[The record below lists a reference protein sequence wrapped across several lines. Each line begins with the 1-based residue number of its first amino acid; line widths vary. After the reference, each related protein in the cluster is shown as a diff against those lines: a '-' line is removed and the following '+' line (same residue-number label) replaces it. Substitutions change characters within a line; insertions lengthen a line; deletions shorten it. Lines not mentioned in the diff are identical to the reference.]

1 MKKYLFILLLTIAG
15 YGQTYQNPTFGT
27 VTSKTAPTVTT
38 TPYLGA
44 ISATG
49 VVGKIV
55 PTSDILTN
63 ESTVT
68 GLTTTDALDYLNS
81 KATYTTPEEYGA
93 IGNGIADDKTA
104 IQNAINSGKMV
115 LLNGN
120 YFTSGTITISNK
132 TTIYGNGKINTT
144 ADLPIFDIK
153 SNDIVIDGIRFE
165 GNGRG
170 TATNYVTTRP
180 LQIGVNLEGVVDVT
194 VYKNIR
200 LSNLYFY
207 NLGGAGIKI
216 AANKNVTNGG
226 NVLISNCSADLCY
239 IGYYLAERGE
249 YNSFSNIKSYSCE
262 YGMYFLG
269 GNNPVS
275 NPNMERNRT
284 GMYFASGGVNSGHS
298 SIIGGSINHPL
309 DKGIDVNGFN
319 FGQSFI
325 GVQLYASDIYITGS
339 DNIKFTGCDIRATNI
354 IVTTSTNTYFQDCS
368 FIITPTVFTGLTLCT
383 FSSTKWLLTPPS
395 GFTDT
400 NEQPLKV
407 VKKLVVNTGTSGA
420 NLDIVNQNNGSLDFS
435 NSSGANAVPTITG
448 KSNDRTGISLIG
460 ATNDANTFSD
470 FSINIRENDNTDF
483 TTLTSSGFK
492 ISRFGTTLMDMLRN
506 GNTSF
511 TGNISAPLFTG
522 SAVLTGNPTA
532 PTPTAGDNDTSI
544 ANTAFVTGAIAT
556 AKPYKVY
563 TAKLTQTGTSAP
575 TVTYTLENT
584 VGTITWTR
592 NSTGTYYATSSSLF
606 VGPSKCSVSAF
617 FGSFQASGEKILGY
631 NADANTCVISTTAS
645 NGTVTDGL
653 LSNAFIEI
661 RVYQ

>member
-1 MKKYLFILLLTIAG
+1 MKKILFLLLITISG
-15 YGQTYQNPTFGT
+15 YSQTLQNPTFGT
-27 VTSKTAPTVTT
+27 VTLKNSATVTT

-68 GLTTTDALDYLNS
+68 GLTTTDALNTLNS
-81 KATYTTPEEYGA
+81 KSTYTTPEEYGA

-180 LQIGVNLEGVVDVT
+180 LQIGISLEGVVDVT

-284 GMYFASGGVNSGHS
+284 GMYFASGGVNPGHS
-298 SIIGGSINHPL
+298 SIIGGSINHSL

-325 GVQLYASDIYITGS
+325 GVQLYTSDIYITGS

-354 IVTTSTNTYFQDCS
+354 VVSTSTNTSFQNCS
-368 FIITPTVFTGLTLCT
+368 FIITPTIFTGLTLCT
-383 FSSTKWLLTPPS
+383 FSSTKWLLTPPT
-395 GFTDT
+395 GFFDT
-400 NEQPLKV
+400 NEQPLNV
-407 VKKLVVNTGTSGA
+407 IKKLVVNTGTSGA
-420 NLDIVNQNNGSLDFS
+420 NLDIANQNNGSVDFS

-448 KSNDRTGISLIG
+448 KSNDRTGITLIG
-460 ATNDANTFSD
+460 ATNDANTNSD
-470 FSINIRENDNTDF
+470 FLINIRENDNTDF

-492 ISRFGTTLMDMLRN
+492 FSRFGTTLMDMLRN

-522 SAVLTGNPTA
+522 GATLTGNPTA

-544 ANTAFVTGAIAT
+544 ATTAFVTGAITT

-563 TAKLTQTGTSAP
+563 VAKLVQSGTSAP
-575 TVTYTLENT
+575 VATVLENT
-584 VGTITWTR
+584 LGGTPVWAYSSVGVYTATL
-592 NSTGTYYATSSSLF
+592 TGVFTLNKTF
-606 VGPSKCSVSAF
+606 VLVK
-617 FGSFQASGEKILGY
+617 ASGAATASADPADVNTVIVASYILSGGG
-631 NADANTCVISTTAS
+631 ATTNTCLTP
-645 NGTVTDGL
+645 GM
-653 LSNAFIEI
+653 IEI
-661 RVYQ
+661 RVYP